1 MPGDSPQSQSAY
13 TLEAPLPRAQNRLTW
28 RAPDALINVVMHS
41 TLSSVGEVLQAAWS
55 RALSNFAVRLSPQ
68 HLLVG
73 LDASVLGLLA
83 ALSAYITYR
92 LYAFTYDDVYLA
104 FTYARNLVEG
114 HGFVFN
120 GEKVLS
126 TPAPFFVL
134 LLALGDIVVPDVSI
148 PGIASLINGA
158 SLFAM
163 AATLYLLGRHLSG
176 RTVGFAIAVL
186 SLFNPLIFHSFGSET
201 PLFLA
206 LVLGAFYTYL
216 TGRTYLPA
224 FLLAM
229 AALCRTEA
237 VIPGV
242 IILSHLL
249 YTRRRAAL
257 PFVSAG
263 LLSVA
268 PWLVFSAVYFGSPLT
283 NSFAA
288 KQAQVKAGAGF
299 ASFLE
304 GARDWVP
311 NIMLDGDERYLL
323 AAPLVGLGLLV
334 LATGDRRWLL
344 VLAWPLAQAL
354 FYTQLGIH
362 FYWWYAAAPGLGLSI
377 VAGLAVG
384 VIPMALKT
392 VIPYARERGG
402 RLLVLRV
409 AQPQER
415 EASLLLL
422 VSIAGA
428 ILVAGTAVA
437 SAWTGHHHLTGFK
450 DRQEGINDLYT
461 ATGRWLRDN
470 TPPDASL
477 AYAEIGQI
485 SFYSGRR
492 TIDILAVVTPSQVDH
507 LAKADYL
514 WPYLCY
520 EPDYILYNPV
530 LSIWNG
536 QIKTESWFKH
546 SYREVAAV
554 RVATYP
560 FPMHVYEKQPAA
572 AIPLPVEEV
581 DVHQTRLDLGF
592 SPGQIGGGNVVGQ
605 TFRPRHDDLSAVEV
619 MFGNVGLDNAAT
631 IVFHLKASPLGE
643 DLVRME
649 VAAADLEPNAYY
661 AFRFPAIAQAKGK
674 EFYFHLEAIEAA
686 PGNGVTVFAQSGNPY
701 SGGSLFQNHEAR
713 EGDLAFKT
721 RYRLPDSAIDNEC
734 RAGRRSR

>member
-1 MPGDSPQSQSAY
+1 
-13 TLEAPLPRAQNRLTW
+13 
-28 RAPDALINVVMHS
+28 MHGK
-41 TLSSVGEVLQAAWS
+41 LSRVGEVRQAAWR
-55 RALSNFAVRLSPQ
+55 RALSNLAMWLSLRQP
-68 HLLVG
+68 LVG
-73 LDASVLGLLA
+73 LDALVFGLLV

-114 HGFVFN
+114 QGFVFN

-126 TPAPFFVL
+126 TPAPLFVL
-134 LLALGDIVVPDVSI
+134 LLALGDIVLPEVSI
-148 PGIASLINGA
+148 AGVASLINGA
-158 SLFAM
+158 SLFGM
-163 AATLYLLGRHLSG
+163 AATLYLLGGHLSG
-176 RTVGFAIAVL
+176 RGVGFAVAVL
-186 SLFNPLIFHSFGSET
+186 SLFNPLIYHSFGSET

-206 LVLGAFYTYL
+206 LVVGTFYTYL

-242 IILSHLL
+242 IILAHLL

-268 PWLVFSAVYFGSPLT
+268 PWLIFSWVYFGSPLT
-283 NSFAA
+283 SSFAA

-311 NIMLDGDERYLL
+311 DIMLDGDERYLL
-323 AAPLVGLGLLV
+323 AAPLLGLGLLV
-334 LATGDRRWLL
+334 VASADRRWLL

-354 FYTQLGIH
+354 FYTRLGIH

-384 VIPMALKT
+384 VIPMALKI
-392 VIPYARERGG
+392 VVPYAREMGG
-402 RLLVLRV
+402 KLRV
-409 AQPQER
+409 WRVAPPQER
-415 EASLLLL
+415 EASLLLM
-422 VSIAGA
+422 VAIAGA

-437 SAWTGHHHLTGFK
+437 LAWTGHHHLTGFK
-450 DRQEGINDLYT
+450 DRQQGINDLYT
-461 ATGRWLRDN
+461 ASGEWLRDN
-470 TPPDASL
+470 SPSDATV

-492 TIDILAVVTPSQVDH
+492 AIDILAVVTPAQVDH
-507 LAKADYL
+507 LAKGDYL

-520 EPDYILYNPV
+520 EPDYILFNPV

-536 QIKTESWFKH
+536 QMKTESWFKE
-546 SYREVAAV
+546 SYREVTAV
-554 RVATYP
+554 RVVTYP

-572 AIPLPVEEV
+572 VIPLPVEEV
-581 DVHQTRLDLGF
+581 DVHQTRLELGF
-592 SPGQIGGGNVVGQ
+592 SAGQIGGGNVVGQ
-605 TFRPRHDDLSAVEV
+605 TFRSKHDDLSAVEV
-619 MFGNVGLDNAAT
+619 LFGNVGPGNAAT
-631 IVFHLKASPLGE
+631 IVFHLRASPLSE

-649 VAAADLEPNAYY
+649 VAAAELEPNAYY
-661 AFRFPAIAQAKGK
+661 AFRFPAIAEAKGK
-674 EFYFHLEAIEAA
+674 DFYFYLEALEAA
-686 PGNGVTVFAQSGNPY
+686 PGNGVSVFAQSGDPY
-701 SGGSLFQNHEAR
+701 GGGSLFQNHEAR

-721 RYRLPDSAIDNEC
+721 RYRLPESAIDSEC
-734 RAGRRSR
+734 LASRRSR

>member
-1 MPGDSPQSQSAY
+1 
-13 TLEAPLPRAQNRLTW
+13 LTR
-28 RAPDALINVVMHS
+28 RAPDALINVDMHR
-41 TLSSVGEVLQAAWS
+41 TPSSAGQAPQAAWR
-55 RALSNFAVRLSPQ
+55 RALSNFAVRLSSRHP
-68 HLLVG
+68 LAGRDALVF
-73 LDASVLGLLA
+73 GLLA

-120 GEKVLS
+120 GDKILS
-126 TPAPFFVL
+126 TPAPLFVF

-148 PGIASLINGA
+148 AGAASLISGA

-163 AATLYLLGRHLSG
+163 AATLYLLGGYLSG
-176 RTVGFAIAVL
+176 RTVGFAVAIL
-186 SLFNPLIFHSFGSET
+186 SLFNPLIFQSFGSET

-206 LVLGAFYTYL
+206 LVAAAFYTYL
-216 TGRTYLPA
+216 TGGTYLPA

-237 VIPGV
+237 VIPGA
-242 IILSHLL
+242 IILAHLL

-257 PFVSAG
+257 RFVSAG

-268 PWLVFSAVYFGSPLT
+268 PWLVFSMVYFGSPLT
-283 NSFAA
+283 TSFAA

-299 ASFLE
+299 APFLE

-311 NIMLDGDERYLL
+311 NIMLDGDHKYLL
-323 AAPLVGLGLLV
+323 AAPLLGLGLLV
-334 LATGDRRWLL
+334 LATADRRWLL

-354 FYTQLGIH
+354 FYTRLGIH
-362 FYWWYAAAPGLGLSI
+362 FYWWYAAAPGLGISI
-377 VAGLAVG
+377 VAGLAVA

-392 VIPYARERGG
+392 VIPYARERAG
-402 RLLVLRV
+402 RWPVLRV
-409 AQPQER
+409 AQPKER

-422 VSIAGA
+422 VSTAGA
-428 ILVAGTAVA
+428 ILVVGTTVA
-437 SAWTGHHHLTGFK
+437 LAWTGYHHLTGFK
-450 DRQEGINDLYT
+450 DRQQGINDLYT
-461 ATGRWLRDN
+461 TTGKWLRDN
-470 TPPDASL
+470 TPSHASV

-485 SFYSGRR
+485 SFYSGRPI
-492 TIDILAVVTPSQVDH
+492 IDILGVVTPSQVDH

-536 QIKTESWFKH
+536 QMKTESWFKQ
-546 SYREVAAV
+546 SYREVTAV
-554 RVATYP
+554 QVPTYP
-560 FPMHVYEKQPAA
+560 FSMYVYERQPAA
-572 AIPLPVEEV
+572 TIPLPLEDV
-581 DVHQTRLDLGF
+581 DVRQTRLELGF
-592 SPGQIGGGNVVGQ
+592 SPGQIGDGNVVGQ
-605 TFRPRHDDLSAVEV
+605 TFRSTHDDLSAVEV
-619 MFGNVGLDNAAT
+619 MFGNVGPGNAAT
-631 IVFHLKASPLGE
+631 IVFHLQASPFGE
-643 DLVRME
+643 DLVRLE

-674 EFYFHLEAIEAA
+674 EFYFYLEAVEAA
-686 PGNGVTVFAQSGNPY
+686 PGSGVTVLAQSGNPY
-701 SGGSLFQNHEAR
+701 SGGSLFQNHEAG

-721 RYRLPDSAIDNEC
+721 RYWLPDSAVDSEC
-734 RAGRRSR
+734 LASRQR

>member
-1 MPGDSPQSQSAY
+1 M
-13 TLEAPLPRAQNRLTW
+13 
-28 RAPDALINVVMHS
+28 NVVMRGTAS
-41 TLSSVGEVLQAAWS
+41 SVDEVRRAPWRRTLSNL
-55 RALSNFAVRLSPQ
+55 AVWLSPQ
-68 HLLVG
+68 RPLAG
-73 LDASVLGLLA
+73 LDVSALVLLA
-83 ALSAYITYR
+83 ALSVYITYR

-120 GEKVLS
+120 GEDVLA
-126 TPAPFFVL
+126 TPAPLFVL

-148 PGIASLINGA
+148 AGAASLISGA
-158 SLFAM
+158 SLFAV
-163 AATLYLLGRHLSG
+163 AATLYLLGGYLSG
-176 RTVGFAIAVL
+176 RTVGFAVAIL

-206 LVLGAFYTYL
+206 LVLGAFYMYL

-237 VIPGV
+237 VIPAV
-242 IILSHLL
+242 IILAHLL
-249 YTRRRAAL
+249 YTRRRDVL
-257 PFVSAG
+257 PFVSTG
-263 LLSVA
+263 LLSAA
-268 PWLVFSAVYFGSPLT
+268 PWLIFSAVYFGSPLT
-283 NSFAA
+283 TSFAA

-299 ASFLE
+299 APFLE

-311 NIMLDGDERYLL
+311 NIMLDGDERYFL
-323 AAPLVGLGLLV
+323 AVPLVGLGLLV
-334 LATGDRRWLL
+334 LATADRRWLL

-354 FYTQLGIH
+354 FYTRLGIH

-377 VAGLAVG
+377 LAGLAAG
-384 VIPMALKT
+384 VVPVALRT
-392 VIPYARERGG
+392 VIPYAREKGG
-402 RLLVLRV
+402 RLWVSRV

-422 VSIAGA
+422 VCIAGA

-437 SAWTGHHHLTGFK
+437 SAWTGYHHLTGFK
-450 DRQEGINDLYT
+450 DRQRGINDLYT
-461 ATGRWLRDN
+461 ATGKWLRDN
-470 TPPDASL
+470 TPSDASL

-485 SFYSGRR
+485 SFYSERK

-507 LAKADYL
+507 LARGDYL

-520 EPDYILYNPV
+520 QPDYILFNPV

-536 QIKTESWFKH
+536 QMKSELWFKQ
-546 SYREVAAV
+546 SYREVTAV

-560 FPMHVYEKQPAA
+560 FPMYVYEKQPAA
-572 AIPLPVEEV
+572 AIPLPLEEV
-581 DVHQTRLDLGF
+581 DVHQTRLELGF
-592 SPGQIGGGNVVGQ
+592 PAGQIGGGNVVGQ
-605 TFRPRHDDLSAVEV
+605 TFRSTRDDLSAVEV
-619 MFGNVGLDNAAT
+619 MFANVGPGNAST
-631 IVFHLKASPLGE
+631 IVFHLKRSPAGE

-661 AFRFPAIAQAKGK
+661 AFRFPAIAQSKGK
-674 EFYFHLEAIEAA
+674 EFYFYLEVVEPT
-686 PGNGVTVFAQSGNPY
+686 PGNGVAVFAQSGDPY

-713 EGDLAFKT
+713 AGDLTFKT
-721 RYRLPDSAIDNEC
+721 RYRLADSAIDSEC
-734 RAGRRSR
+734 RVGRSR

>member
-1 MPGDSPQSQSAY
+1 MAGGSPQSQSAY
-13 TLEAPLPRAQNRLTW
+13 TLKAPLPLAQNRLTW
-28 RAPDALINVVMHS
+28 RALDALINVVMHS
-41 TLSSVGEVLQAAWS
+41 KPSSVGEVLQAAWH

-68 HLLVG
+68 HPLVG
-73 LDASVLGLLA
+73 LDALVLGLLA

-120 GEKVLS
+120 GEEILS
-126 TPAPFFVL
+126 TPAPLFVL

-148 PGIASLINGA
+148 PGAASLVNGA

-163 AATLYLLGRHLSG
+163 ATTLYLLGCHLSG

-186 SLFNPLIFHSFGSET
+186 SLFNPLILHSFGSET

-206 LVLGAFYTYL
+206 LVLGTFYTYL

-242 IILSHLL
+242 IILAHLL

-257 PFVSAG
+257 PFVSTG

-268 PWLVFSAVYFGSPLT
+268 PWLVFSGIYFGSPLT
-283 NSFAA
+283 SSFAA

-299 ASFLE
+299 APFLE

-377 VAGLAVG
+377 IAGLAVG
-384 VIPMALKT
+384 VIPMALKI

-402 RLLVLRV
+402 RLAVPRL

-428 ILVAGTAVA
+428 ILVVGTAVA
-437 SAWTGHHHLTGFK
+437 LVWTGHHHLTGFK

-461 ATGRWLRDN
+461 ATGKWLRDN
-470 TPPDASL
+470 TPSDASL

-485 SFYSGRR
+485 SFYSDRR
-492 TIDILAVVTPSQVDH
+492 AIDILAVVTPSQVDH

-536 QIKTESWFKH
+536 QIKTESWFKQ
-546 SYREVAAV
+546 SYREVTAV

-572 AIPLPVEEV
+572 AIPLPVEEI

-592 SPGQIGGGNVVGQ
+592 CPGQIGNGNVVGQ
-605 TFRPRHDDLSAVEV
+605 TFRSRHDDLSAVEV
-619 MFGNVGLDNAAT
+619 MFGNVGPDNVAT
-631 IVFHLKASPLGE
+631 IVFHLKASPIGE

-674 EFYFHLEAIEAA
+674 EFYFYLEVVEAA
-686 PGNGVTVFAQSGNPY
+686 PGNGVTVFAQSGSPY
-701 SGGSLFQNHEAR
+701 SDGSLFQNHGAS

-721 RYRLPDSAIDNEC
+721 RYRLPDSAIDSEC
-734 RAGRRSR
+734 RASRRSR